1 MENNCFILN
10 DITEDTFI
18 KKNKDF
24 IKTYGSVLDFFI
36 CDHILASKSECRV
49 FDEEL
54 LKSDHRLILCYLN
67 IKTNKNM
74 KKNNNNIMN
83 NKMNKNMEINK
94 KPTITKT

>member
-54 LKSDHRLILCYLN
+54 LKSDHLPILCYLN
-67 IKTNKNM
+67 IKTNK
-74 KKNNNNIMN
+74 KTTRLYLNI
-83 NKMNKNMEINK
+83 
-94 KPTITKT
+94 